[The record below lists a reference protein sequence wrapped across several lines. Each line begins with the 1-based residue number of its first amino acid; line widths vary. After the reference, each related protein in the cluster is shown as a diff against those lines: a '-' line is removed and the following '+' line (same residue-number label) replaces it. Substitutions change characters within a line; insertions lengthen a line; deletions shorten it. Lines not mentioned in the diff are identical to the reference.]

1 MFPIHAI
8 TVLYLEEFW
17 CSLIWG
23 GNRLSGII
31 TKPGYGYL
39 LRDVAPMLNASEA
52 ISLFGSTYF
61 DG

>member
-8 TVLYLEEFW
+8 IVLYLEELW

-23 GNRLSGII
+23 GNRLPGII
-31 TKPGYGYL
+31 TKPSYGYL
-39 LRDVAPMLNASEA
+39 LKDVAPMLNASGA
-52 ISLFGSTYF
+52 IWLFGSTYF